1 MGTSAGSKVF
11 VEHGWRPAA
20 ALALGWEVWWL
31 FILFMRGPNAGRYT
45 WIGWEGGWKARKEK
59 EEGSEIK
66 PSEGDLE
73 SGSGSADV
81 DSGFWSGEFRSGF
94 ARGNNDEDS
103 PSNGWLRDRWEVTE
117 LITRVVKCLS
127 LS

>member
-20 ALALGWEVWWL
+20 ALALGWEVWCL
-31 FILFMRGPNAGRYT
+31 FVLFMRGPNAGRYT

-73 SGSGSADV
+73 SGSQSTGEKSAQDQEETI
-81 DSGFWSGEFRSGF
+81 STKQRQSAEEHPRS
-94 ARGNNDEDS
+94 ACE
-103 PSNGWLRDRWEVTE
+103 PQLEVTTE
-117 LITRVVKCLS
+117 KREDTKRTES
-127 LS
+127 

>member
-20 ALALGWEVWWL
+20 ALALGWEVWCL

-66 PSEGDLE
+66 SSEEDLE
-73 SGSGSADV
+73 SGSQSTGGEKSAQDQEETI
-81 DSGFWSGEFRSGF
+81 STEQRQSAEEHPRS
-94 ARGNNDEDS
+94 ACE
-103 PSNGWLRDRWEVTE
+103 PQLEVTTE
-117 LITRVVKCLS
+117 KREDTKRTES
-127 LS
+127 